1 MSNKNFRHQKNKKFI
16 PIVFNKNSKLFKQF
30 IIFKFLLLNC
40 NLNNKKC

>member
-1 MSNKNFRHQKNKKFI
+1 MSNKNFIHQKNKKF
-16 PIVFNKNSKLFKQF
+16 PTVFNKNSKLFKQF